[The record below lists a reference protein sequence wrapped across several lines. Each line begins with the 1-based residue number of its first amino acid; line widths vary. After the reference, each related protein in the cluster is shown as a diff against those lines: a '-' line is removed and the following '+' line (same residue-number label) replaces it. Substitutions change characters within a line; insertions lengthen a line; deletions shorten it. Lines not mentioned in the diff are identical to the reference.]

1 MKILVT
7 STGPTLDSPVDMRF
21 GRCAYFILVDPETM
35 EYEAISNPY
44 AQAPGGAGIQTA
56 QMALQTGA
64 SAIITGSVGPNASGV
79 LGTTGIRVFESPNV
93 SVEEAVRMYKENKLQ
108 PLTVGGGFVPG
119 GFGMGAGFGGG
130 YGRGGGFGRGYGR
143 GGGFGRGG
151 GYGGYGAYGGFG
163 PGYNQWTPP
172 QMNPAEELQILRTQA
187 EMLKRQLDA
196 IERRIRELE
205 NSG

>member
-7 STGPTLDSPVDMRF
+7 STGPTLDSPVDMRL

-44 AQAPGGAGIQTA
+44 AQMPSGAGIQAA

-64 SAIITGSVGPNASGV
+64 SVIITGAVGPNASGV
-79 LGTTGIRVFESPNV
+79 LGTTGIRVFVSPNT

-108 PLTVGGGFVPG
+108 PLTVGGGFMPG

-130 YGRGGGFGRGYGR
+130 YGRGYGR
-143 GGGFGRGG
+143 GGGFGRAGG
-151 GYGGYGAYGGFG
+151 FGAYGGFG
-163 PGYNQWTPP
+163 PGYGPWTPP
-172 QMNPAEELQILRTQA
+172 QMDPAEELQILKTQA

>member
-1 MKILVT
+1 
-7 STGPTLDSPVDMRF
+7 
-21 GRCAYFILVDPETM
+21 
-35 EYEAISNPY
+35 
-44 AQAPGGAGIQTA
+44 
-56 QMALQTGA
+56 MALQTGA

-108 PLTVGGGFVPG
+108 PLSVGGGFMPG

-130 YGRGGGFGRGYGR
+130 YGRGGGFGRGY
-143 GGGFGRGG
+143 GRGG